1 MKNIK
6 PRPEETAALLRIDLS
21 SFIHRSFLELNP
33 QTEYL
38 HNWHIDLIADALTR
52 VAMGE
57 STRLIINIPPR
68 NLKSMCATIAFVA
81 WALGKWP
88 HKRFICAS
96 FGADLAHK
104 HALDCRQIM
113 LSPWYQAVF
122 PTRLNSSKMAVHD
135 FATTEKGGRMAVST
149 GGGITG
155 RGADIL
161 IIDDPLKPDEAS
173 SDTTRKGANSWF
185 DNTAYTR
192 LDSKKHGAI
201 VIIMQR
207 LHMDD
212 LVGHVKE
219 KGDWE
224 IINLPAI
231 AEEAQTFHYRSIRG
245 PKTVH
250 RKIGDVLHPE
260 RESLETLMQIRDN
273 IGEYPFTGQYQQ
285 APVPLGGG
293 LIKNEWI
300 HSYEPHEL
308 PSSFELLVQSWDTA
322 SKTNQFSDYSVCVT
336 LGLKNKM
343 IYVLDLWR
351 GRVDFPAL
359 KTQAIVKA
367 HQFKP
372 HHILVEDASSGIQL
386 VQELK
391 HQQIY
396 SVKPIRPEKDKITRI
411 FAQTAVFESGRVKFP
426 VEAPWLRDCI
436 HELTT
441 FPFDKFDDQVDALG
455 QGLTFMRDRLDEPG
469 IFGYM
474 RQEVEKLK
482 QQGLI

>member
-1 MKNIK
+1 
-6 PRPEETAALLRIDLS
+6 
-21 SFIHRSFLELNP
+21 
-33 QTEYL
+33 
-38 HNWHIDLIADALTR
+38 
-52 VAMGE
+52 
-57 STRLIINIPPR
+57 
-68 NLKSMCATIAFVA
+68 
-81 WALGKWP
+81 
-88 HKRFICAS
+88 
-96 FGADLAHK
+96 
-104 HALDCRQIM
+104 
-113 LSPWYQAVF
+113 
-122 PTRLNSSKMAVHD
+122 
-135 FATTEKGGRMAVST
+135 
-149 GGGITG
+149 
-155 RGADIL
+155 
-161 IIDDPLKPDEAS
+161 
-173 SDTTRKGANSWF
+173 
-185 DNTAYTR
+185 
-192 LDSKKHGAI
+192 
-201 VIIMQR
+201 
-207 LHMDD
+207 MDD